1 MSQTSRLDVLRH
13 PGLPGLSVVQG
24 RDVAADIAPHA
35 HGAVV
40 VGLILD
46 GGRELSCG
54 GGRARIEAGEGF
66 IVPDGVRHSCA
77 PLARRGQSYVAV
89 AVAPQLLAEV
99 GRADDAPEDWVR
111 PWRNAEASA
120 WLLKLAEALAED
132 ADAAL
137 EALCALAHGLR
148 LRPGP
153 GRPSHPAVAV
163 ARAAIEADPAA
174 PHDLASLAALAGVGP
189 TYLQR
194 LFVRET
200 GMAVGQYLL
209 ARRVAHGA
217 GQAAA
222 GEGLAQ
228 AALSAGF
235 CDQSHFT
242 RQCKRRLG
250 VPPGAYREWNGGE
263 GRDEG
268 RREKEEDAL
277 RRLGA

>member
-1 MSQTSRLDVLRH
+1 MSQAPRLDVLRR
-13 PGLPGLSVVQG
+13 PDLPGLAVVRG

-35 HGAVV
+35 HGAVI
-40 VGLILD
+40 VGLLLE
-46 GGRELSCG
+46 GGRELRCG
-54 GGRARIEAGEGF
+54 GGRLRLEAGEGF

-77 PLARRGQSYVAV
+77 PLSRNGHSYVV
-89 AVAPQLLAEV
+89 VTVAPPLLAEV
-99 GRADDAPEDWVR
+99 GRTDAAPEDWVR
-111 PWRNAEASA
+111 PWRDAEASA
-120 WLLKLAEALAED
+120 RLLALAEALGQD
-132 ADAAL
+132 ADTAL
-137 EALCALAHGLR
+137 EALCALAHVLR

-153 GRPSHPAVAV
+153 PKPRHPAVALV
-163 ARAAIEADPAA
+163 RAAIEADPAV

-209 ARRVAHGA
+209 ARRVAHGV

-228 AALSAGF
+228 AALNAGF

-250 VPPGAYREWNGGE
+250 VPPGAYREWTGVRGE
-263 GRDEG
+263 MREG
-268 RREKEEDAL
+268 ERKRKMPW
-277 RRLGA
+277 RLGA

>member
-1 MSQTSRLDVLRH
+1 MSQAPRLDVLRR
-13 PGLPGLSVVQG
+13 PDLPGLAVVRG

-40 VGLILD
+40 AGLILE
-46 GGRELSCG
+46 GGRELACG
-54 GGRARIEAGEGF
+54 GGRVRIEAGEGF
-66 IVPDGVRHSCA
+66 LVPDGVRHGCA

-89 AVAPQLLAEV
+89 AVAPRLLAEV

-111 PWRNAEASA
+111 PWRDAEASA
-120 WLLKLAEALAED
+120 RLLALAEALAAD

-137 EALCALAHGLR
+137 EALCALAHVLR

-153 GRPSHPAVAV
+153 GRPRHPAVAL

-174 PHDLASLAALAGVGP
+174 PHDVPSLAALAGVGP
-189 TYLQR
+189 TYLER

-217 GQAAA
+217 RQAAA
-222 GEGLAQ
+222 GQGLAQ
-228 AALSAGF
+228 AALDAGF

-263 GRDEG
+263 EEG
-268 RREKEEDAL
+268 RGNMSGGCL